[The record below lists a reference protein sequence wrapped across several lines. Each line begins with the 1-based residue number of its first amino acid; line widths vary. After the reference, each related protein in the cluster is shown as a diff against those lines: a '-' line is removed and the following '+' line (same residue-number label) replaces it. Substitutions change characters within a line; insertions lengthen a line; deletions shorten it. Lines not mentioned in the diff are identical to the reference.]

1 MATSH
6 SLKAEARACG
16 SGNLKQLR
24 SQGLVPGV
32 VYGPGF
38 DNVNIQ
44 VDAREFSRMLA
55 SAVSEHILVAL
66 DIDGKVVKVLLKE
79 IQHNPIT
86 NACLHVDF
94 QAVKDSTVIHSIVPV
109 ILEGDPAGVALGGVL
124 DQTIHELSVTCQ
136 VKDLPESIKADVSG
150 LKIGESLSIADLKLP
165 AGVNTELA
173 GDVIVAIVEAPRVS
187 SEEAAP
193 PPRKPL
199 LNKRSSIPFPSPEPF
214 LRLRAFFLSQ
224 TRRLLVKCKIS
235 IR

>member
-173 GDVIVAIVEAPRVS
+173 GDVIVDLEYNIRLLKKPL
-187 SEEAAP
+187 P

-214 LRLRAFFLSQ
+214 LRLRAFFC
-224 TRRLLVKCKIS
+224 RKHGVFW
-235 IR
+235 

>member
-6 SLKAEARACG
+6 SLKAEARASG

-66 DIDGKVVKVLLKE
+66 DIDGNVVKVLLKE
-79 IQHNPIT
+79 VQHNPIT
-86 NACLHVDF
+86 NSYLHIDF
-94 QAVKDSTVIHSIVPV
+94 QAVKDTTVIHSIVPV

-124 DQTIHELSVTCQ
+124 DQTIHELPVVCQ

-150 LKIGESLSIADLKLP
+150 LKVEESLSIADLKLP
-165 AGVNTELA
+165 AGVSTDLG

-187 SEEAAP
+187 AEEGAPATEAA
-193 PPRKPL
+193 
-199 LNKRSSIPFPSPEPF
+199 
-214 LRLRAFFLSQ
+214 AQ
-224 TRRLLVKCKIS
+224 
-235 IR
+235 